1 MGLARLAALLAALA
15 FAGGPLLDD
24 PDAHIHW
31 QGSEAYRHTHDHLAA
46 HDHEPLDDHAADH
59 DHEPLDDHAADHDHG
74 TDHDRAPV
82 PDRGHGSRRES
93 HAYLHAAPAPA
104 LAAAPVLDLPRP
116 QRLAAALLDAA
127 RPRHRPALLAPSA
140 APRAPPA

>member
-1 MGLARLAALLAALA
+1 MGLARLAALLAALV

-31 QGSEAYRHTHDHLAA
+31 QGSDAYRHTHDHLAA
-46 HDHEPLDDHAADH
+46 H

-93 HAYLHAAPAPA
+93 HAYLHAGPAPA
-104 LAAAPVLDLPRP
+104 LAAAPALDLPRP